1 MAMIA
6 TNGGRSHEGLLGGD
20 KLVNIL
26 KEERACGVYV
36 CRRTMENKWNH
47 EIKLPLTEHR
57 V

>member
-1 MAMIA
+1 MIA